1 MKKATLGFLALSLGF
16 ALALPAAAYEPP
28 KKGVP
33 AMPGKKDEKA
43 ATLKVGDKAPAITID
58 KWVKGEGAKTFEK
71 GKVYVVE
78 FWGLV
83 NQPSVEALPYMHE
96 AAKKH
101 KTATVMAVASS
112 DRITKPKAIEE
123 FVKAQ
128 GDKINYH
135 VGYETKGKM
144 RADWMEAAGVDKLP
158 AVFIIDR
165 DGEIAWI
172 GLPKDME
179 TPLDKA
185 VKKGTTNPKKK

>member
-1 MKKATLGFLALSLGF
+1 MRKATLGLLALSLGF
-16 ALALPAAAYEPP
+16 ALALPAAALEPP
-28 KKGVP
+28 KKG
-33 AMPGKKDEKA
+33 MPTKPEKKV
-43 ATLKVGDKAPAITID
+43 TLKVGDKAPAITVD
-58 KWVKGEGAKTFEK
+58 KWVKGEGATGFEK

-83 NQPSVEALPYMHE
+83 NPPSVEALPYMHE

-112 DRITKPKAIEE
+112 DRITKPKAIED

-128 GDKINYH
+128 GDKVNYH

-144 RADWMEAAGVDKLP
+144 RGDWMDAAGVDKLP

-185 VKKGTTNPKKK
+185 IKKGTTTPKKK